1 LNVTVCF
8 LGYAGFALIKNDG
21 KPRMKGATKAGEHRS
36 GQIHFRH
43 HGLCWALPV
52 ALGLLAPLTYGLSLV
67 PAALRAVQL
76 LRRRSWLGEASVITV
91 RGLFWR
97 RVTQLPLADVEYV
110 QVKEGLLGRFI
121 DCGTVIV
128 HGAGGTRLVLGNLA
142 HPKAAQRALQRA
154 LKVLPRRGHVRESAD
169 LPNPLPAAA

>member
-1 LNVTVCF
+1 MP
-8 LGYAGFALIKNDG
+8 GFASINDDG
-21 KPRMKGATKAGEHRS
+21 KTRMNGPNTAGEHRS

-43 HGLCWALPV
+43 HGLCWAIPV

-97 RVTQLPLADVEYV
+97 SVTQLPLADIEYV
-110 QVKEGLLGRFI
+110 QVKEGLFGRVI
-121 DCGTVIV
+121 DCGMVIV

-154 LKVLPRRGHVRESAD
+154 LKVLPRRGHLRDTAD
-169 LPNPLPAAA
+169 LPNPLPAAV